1 MARDEIDPTA
11 GDQQLPDAAEK
22 ATTEGTARD
31 ATSARN
37 PTASTPPPSP
47 RAPKRWRAA
56 RSAASGRG
64 ARGTDRSSRAPQG
77 PMLPGS
83 TAPADG
89 ADPGR
94 RATLPRLGARGV
106 LLFLWRQLTSMQ
118 TALVL
123 LMLLA
128 VAAVP
133 GSLYPQRSVDPGL
146 TDQFL
151 AENGTYGK
159 VLDTLGFFDVFSS
172 PWFSAIYLL
181 LFVSL
186 VGCIVPRLGVLIR
199 QLRSRPPRTPRRL
212 DRFVGHSRTE
222 LPGRSDEEL
231 IAQASAALKRRRY
244 RLDVHTERHG
254 ASISAE
260 RGYLREAGNL
270 LFHIALVGVLAGVA
284 LGHLTQYRGQVTVIE
299 GEGFSNTLAGY
310 DSFTP
315 GPWFDASTLPEFQFT
330 LDDFRAEYDTSPT
343 EHEFGQPRKF
353 EADVSVTDPGTGTT
367 KQTVRVNQPM
377 HVPGASVYLLGNGYA
392 PDITITDPTGQV
404 VAQGPFI
411 SIPRDSMY
419 TSQLVL
425 KAPDARP
432 EQIAVV
438 GIFMPTAEID
448 ETGPHSRFP
457 DLVDPQIA
465 MSVYTGDLGLD
476 QGVPQN
482 AYQIDVSTLTPVTDA
497 DGQQVLLRM
506 APGQSQTLPDGTTI
520 AFNGVKRYAA
530 FDIKH
535 DPFAY
540 FTLGAALAATSGLA
554 LSLFVP
560 RRRVWVR
567 VTRRDG
573 EDGPVSVLEVAGLA
587 RSEDH
592 RLQAAVEE
600 LAARLAADAG
610 PDAPEGAA
618 PGGKSRG

>member
-1 MARDEIDPTA
+1 MARVKKE
-11 GDQQLPDAAEK
+11 
-22 ATTEGTARD
+22 R
-31 ATSARN
+31 
-37 PTASTPPPSP
+37 P
-47 RAPKRWRAA
+47 RAERATA
-56 RSAASGRG
+56 D
-64 ARGTDRSSRAPQG
+64 GTS
-77 PMLPGS
+77 LPAS
-83 TAPADG
+83 TAPSDG

-94 RATLPRLGARGV
+94 KASLPRLGPRGV

-133 GSLYPQRSVDPGL
+133 GSLYPQRSVDPNL
-146 TDQFL
+146 TEQFL
-151 AENGTYGK
+151 ARNGTWGEI
-159 VLDTLGFFDVFSS
+159 LDALRFFDVFSS

-186 VGCIVPRLGVLIR
+186 IGCIVPRLGVLLR
-199 QLRSRPPRTPRRL
+199 QLRSRPPRTPRTL
-212 DRFVGHSRTE
+212 DRFVGHTRVE
-222 LPGRSDEEL
+222 LPGRSE
-231 IAQASAALKRRRY
+231 QALLAEATSSLKRRRY
-244 RLDVHTERHG
+244 RLDVHQESKG

-270 LFHIALVGVLAGVA
+270 LFHAALLVVLVGVA
-284 LGHLTQYRGQVTVIE
+284 LGHLTQYRGQVTVVE

-310 DSFTP
+310 DSFRP
-315 GPWFDASTLPEFQFT
+315 GPWFDASTLPDFQFT
-330 LDDFRAEYDTSPT
+330 LDDFRAEYDTTPS

-353 EADVSVTDPGTGTT
+353 EADVSVTDPESGTK
-367 KQTVRVNQPM
+367 KQKVQVNKPL
-377 HVPGASVYLLGNGYA
+377 HVPGASMYLLGNGYA
-392 PDITITDPTGQV
+392 PDVTITDPDGQV
-404 VAQGPFI
+404 VAQGPVI
-411 SIPRDSMY
+411 TVPRDSMY

-432 EQIAVV
+432 SQIAVV

-448 ETGPHSRFP
+448 ETGPHSTFP
-457 DLVDPQIA
+457 DLVDPQLA

-482 AYQIDVSTLTPVTDA
+482 AYQIDVTTLTPVTDA

-506 APGQSQTLPDGTTI
+506 SPGQSQTLPDGTTI
-520 AFNGVKRYAA
+520 AFNGVKRFAA

-535 DPFAY
+535 DPFQY
-540 FTLGAALAATSGLA
+540 LTLIAALSAVLGLS
-554 LSLFVP
+554 LSLFIP

-573 EDGPVSVLEVAGLA
+573 ADGPVSVLEVAGLA

-592 RLQAAVEE
+592 RLQTAVEE
-600 LAARLAADAG
+600 LAERLANGTEPAAGTGDAS
-610 PDAPEGAA
+610 
-618 PGGKSRG
+618 GGNPRG